1 MYRGVRRRSLSIVPP
16 KLRFSFRTI
25 RSVVRYLYLLLLFPQ
40 MLTPLPFAPLAS
52 GCFYRVESRHGIP
65 RLRSC
70 LASTRAISLRLI
82 VRISLR
88 HPSFRQKFTAHTRL
102 PAVALYCKDKS
113 VEQPMMNSDHETGTS
128 RVRLILLALI
138 LLLGAYW
145 VGARYGP
152 HQSKEVEARRLGASQ
167 PGLALKT
174 ASERSE
180 SLTEDESIN
189 VRIYRQAS
197 PAVANV
203 LTKATEYDFFMDPVP
218 VEGAGS
224 GFLIDPRGYILTNY
238 HVVAGAQSIEVIL
251 GDKSRYP
258 AKFVGADQRNDVAL
272 VKIDPKGKHLASLAL
287 GDSSALQVRQQVL
300 AIGNPFGFQSTLTTG
315 VVSALGRT
323 VQTSQTT
330 FIDEAIQTDAAIN
343 RGNSGGPL
351 INSHGE
357 VIGINS
363 AIYTPSGTTAGIGF
377 AIPINSAKRI
387 ARDLMTDGRVHQAF
401 LGVQTISVAGQLAE
415 ALDLPAKEGL
425 LVESATKGG
434 PAADAGI
441 RGGDRVVRAGMQ
453 RIAIGGDLIVAVDG
467 NKVAS
472 PFDLNIILNRKRP
485 GDTVSLT
492 IYRGGKKVDLPVKLG
507 ERPNN

>member
-1 MYRGVRRRSLSIVPP
+1 MTAVNNSRRARI
-16 KLRFSFRTI
+16 I
-25 RSVVRYLYLLLLFPQ
+25 
-40 MLTPLPFAPLAS
+40 LAAL
-52 GCFYRVESRHGIP
+52 V
-65 RLRSC
+65 
-70 LASTRAISLRLI
+70 LI
-82 VRISLR
+82 
-88 HPSFRQKFTAHTRL
+88 
-102 PAVALYCKDKS
+102 
-113 VEQPMMNSDHETGTS
+113 
-128 RVRLILLALI
+128 
-138 LLLGAYW
+138 LGAYW
-145 VGARYGP
+145 AGARFGSHEP
-152 HQSKEVEARRLGASQ
+152 TKVEALPAG
-167 PGLALKT
+167 GTLT
-174 ASERSE
+174 ASAQRDAT
-180 SLTEDESIN
+180 LTNDESIN

-197 PAVANV
+197 PAVANI

-224 GFLIDPRGYILTNY
+224 GFVIDPRGYILTNF
-238 HVVAGAQSIEVIL
+238 HVVEGAQSIEVVL
-251 GDKSRYP
+251 GDQSHYP

-272 VKIDPKGKHLASLAL
+272 VKIDPKGKHLVALSL
-287 GDSSALQVRQQVL
+287 GDSGSLQVGQKVL

-387 ARDLMTDGRVHQAF
+387 AHDLMTDGRVHQAF
-401 LGVQTISVAGQLAE
+401 LGVQTMSVGGQLAE

-425 LVESATKGG
+425 LVESASKGG
-434 PAADAGI
+434 PAAAAGV

-453 RIAIGGDLIVAVDG
+453 RIAVGGDLIVAVDG
-467 NKVAS
+467 QKVAS
-472 PFDLNIILNRKRP
+472 PFDLNILLNRKRP
-485 GDTVSLT
+485 GDTVTLT
-492 IYRGGKKVDLPVKLG
+492 R
-507 ERPNN
+507 